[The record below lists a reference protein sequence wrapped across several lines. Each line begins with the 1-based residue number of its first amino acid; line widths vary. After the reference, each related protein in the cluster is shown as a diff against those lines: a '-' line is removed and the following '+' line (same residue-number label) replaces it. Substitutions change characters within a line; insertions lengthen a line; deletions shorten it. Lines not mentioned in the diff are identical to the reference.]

1 MEADGGFDLYQT
13 EDGVHYQEILND
25 GFHDKYNYGCRS
37 FIAGSDGLYLGTAN
51 PYYGGQLWKLNEIT
65 AELKTLSSPQ
75 LNLSFERNVKAY
87 QATVDQNVTELSLT
101 ALGADPGTQVL
112 VNGRESDGAAV
123 TIALKNGENI
133 IRIETT
139 SIDGSVT
146 DVYVLT
152 VTRGAAASEPTEP
165 DTAEPVSRA
174 PLTQTPQAR
183 KEKPQLLPPRRMQ
196 HKPPPAPTTWIFRA
210 LAAARRLRCLR
221 CW

>member
-1 MEADGGFDLYQT
+1 M
-13 EDGVHYQEILND
+13 
-25 GFHDKYNYGCRS
+25 
-37 FIAGSDGLYLGTAN
+37 YLGTAN

-183 KEKPQLLPPRRMQ
+183 KEKPQLLPPTEDATQ
-196 HKPPPAPTTWIFRA
+196 APTGPDNVDIPGTGSGA
-210 LAAARRLRCLR
+210 SVAMLAVLVIGAAGTMTFSRKKRG
-221 CW
+221 